1 MDKRFFLLD
10 KFNTW
15 HDWRCTVTAKSVTP
29 AEPKTNYVA
38 IDGAH
43 GSLDL
48 SEALTGEPVYGTS
61 TVAASFMCSE
71 GTHRE
76 REALLRQIRTAL
88 HGRKV
93 PIVEPDDPD
102 HFFLGRVVLKDV
114 VNNLAFMTFSIEAV
128 CDPWRY
134 ALDETDRAV
143 TVNGNSVD
151 LVIRN
156 EGDKTLCPVITVT
169 GSVVLSF
176 MGESTELTAGS
187 YKVTDLRLVHGPNVV
202 TISGSGSVVFT
213 YREAVL

>member
-1 MDKRFFLLD
+1 MKKRFFILG

-15 HDWRCTVTAKSVTP
+15 HDWRCTVTAKNVPP
-29 AEPKTNYVA
+29 AEPKTNYVT

-48 SEALTGEPVYGTS
+48 SEALTGEPVYGDR
-61 TVAASFMCSE
+61 TVTASFMCSE

-102 HFFLGRVVLKDV
+102 HFFLGRVKIVEP
-114 VNNLAFMTFSIEAV
+114 VNNLAFMTFSIEAT

-134 ALDETDRAV
+134 AVNETNRAV
-143 TVNGNSVD
+143 TVNGSSVD

-156 EGDKTLCPVITVT
+156 EGDKTLCPIVNVN

-176 MGESTELTAGS
+176 MEKTTELEPGS
-187 YKVTDLRLVHGPNVV
+187 YKITDLRLEHGPNVV
-202 TISGSGSVVFT
+202 TISGSGTVIFT
-213 YREAVL
+213 YQEAVL